1 MLDGLLA
8 ISSALL
14 LRHSL
19 IELFYG
25 EGLSPPLPFHV
36 GSDLWR
42 ELGGQVRRL
51 IASQPLL
58 ECLQRGTDGLLGV
71 LVGVEF
77 GEVSDLGDKLLTF
90 HEVPPTYLLDRLV
103 RCHTPLTRRLRRSA
117 PVARMP
123 L

>member
-8 ISSALL
+8 ISSVLL

-19 IELFYG
+19 IELLHG

-58 ECLQRGTDGLLGV
+58 ECLERGTDGLLGV

-90 HEVPPTYLLDRLV
+90 HEVPLYLLDGWCAVILHLPGGYDVPPRLLG
-103 RCHTPLTRRLRRSA
+103 RH
-117 PVARMP
+117 
-123 L
+123 